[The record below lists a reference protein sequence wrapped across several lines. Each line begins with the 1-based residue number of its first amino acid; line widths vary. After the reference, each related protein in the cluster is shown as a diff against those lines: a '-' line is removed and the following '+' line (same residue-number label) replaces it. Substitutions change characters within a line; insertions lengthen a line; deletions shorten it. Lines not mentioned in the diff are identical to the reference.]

1 MKRISLAALLIS
13 CVSLFSAPAHADVVC
28 TATSTG
34 VNFGV
39 YDPLSSAI
47 NESSDTVTVS
57 CSRGL
62 FELVGTVSFIVS
74 LSAGASNSFNP
85 RKMQRTDSS
94 QYFLNYNLY
103 TSAARNII
111 WSEQDQ
117 GGTQGG
123 SISLPF
129 LTFSGSKDF
138 TVYGRLF
145 AGQMQLAAG
154 SYSDSIKVTVRD

>member
-34 VNFGV
+34 VSFGV
-39 YDPLSSAI
+39 YDPLSSA
-47 NESSDTVTVS
+47 NNNSSGTVTVS
-57 CSRGL
+57 CSRGA
-62 FELVGTVSFIVS
+62 FEAGTVSFIVS

-117 GGTQGG
+117 GVTQGG
-123 SISLPF
+123 SISLPIF
-129 LTFSGSKDF
+129 TFSGSKGF
-138 TVYGRLF
+138 IVYGRLF

-154 SYSDSIKVTVRD
+154 SYSDSIKVTVRY